1 MNTSTDK
8 KDISLSL
15 TKKLLTLKNE
25 DRKIQ
30 NEAVEAA
37 TFILQQF
44 VAEALNRAS
53 IEVCSSLHR

>member
-1 MNTSTDK
+1 MNNSTDK

-15 TKKLLTLKNE
+15 TKKLLTLKNG

-53 IEVCSSLHR
+53 IEVCA